1 MWNVGNAFVFSFKHS
16 FDSYLSLPYY
26 FILFFSHV
34 SAAEAEEMAEKMR
47 AHIRQ
52 DACGL
57 RSVLSIPGESLLAW
71 LSACKI

>member
-1 MWNVGNAFVFSFKHS
+1 MGNAFFFPLNVVLTLPI
-16 FDSYLSLPYY
+16 LS
-26 FILFFSHV
+26 ILTLLFYTFFSHV

-57 RSVLSIPGESLLAW
+57 RSVLSIPGESLLA
-71 LSACKI
+71 